1 MRFIHE
7 EMKVPDKRA
16 EETRPKRDA
25 ILDAARTLFAK
36 QGYEETTI
44 ADIAQ
49 AAGVAVGTVYLYF
62 RNKHEIYSSVSIDWV
77 ESIARDLQDHAIAAL
92 PVRRGPRDL
101 IHASLRICRDNDG
114 TKEGF

>member
-7 EMKVPDKRA
+7 EMKVPEKIA

-44 ADIAQ
+44 ADIAG

-62 RNKHEIYSSVSIDWV
+62 RNKHEVYPS
-77 ESIARDLQDHAIAAL
+77 ARLMD
-92 PVRRGPRDL
+92 R
-101 IHASLRICRDNDG
+101 
-114 TKEGF
+114 KEKQTNGQYARAEARHNSCSYRATERQRTGET